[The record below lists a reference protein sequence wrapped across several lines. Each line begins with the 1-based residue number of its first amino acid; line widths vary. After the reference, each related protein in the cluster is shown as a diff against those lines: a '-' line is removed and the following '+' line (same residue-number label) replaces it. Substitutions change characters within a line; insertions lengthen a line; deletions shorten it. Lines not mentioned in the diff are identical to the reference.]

1 MISASVV
8 TTPRLT
14 ALARCAATVPA
25 WRWGPAGYGRSSGA
39 DYLYNTYLIG
49 QEKAGVAFEGSSMR
63 KNTEITEFGWAGG
76 SRQRELRD

>member
-1 MISASVV
+1 MDFRFCRS
-8 TTPRLT
+8 TPRLT

-63 KNTEITEFGWAGG
+63 KNSFNEVPPRADGAM
-76 SRQRELRD
+76 